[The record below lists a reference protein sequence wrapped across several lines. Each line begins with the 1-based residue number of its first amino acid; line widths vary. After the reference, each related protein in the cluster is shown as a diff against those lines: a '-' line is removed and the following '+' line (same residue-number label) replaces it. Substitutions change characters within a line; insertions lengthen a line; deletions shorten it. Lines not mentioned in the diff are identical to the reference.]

1 MCLIHFTA
9 KLRKLNKYRLEKDLK
24 TQLTSIEGKLDSFI
38 LENDRYKNANCDI
51 KLVQDY
57 EDLYD
62 RSLSE
67 KEIIKKSKKIRD

>member
-1 MCLIHFTA
+1 MLYSYHS

-38 LENDRYKNANCDI
+38 LENDKYKNTNCDI

-57 EDLYD
+57 EDLCD
-62 RSLSE
+62 PSLNE
-67 KEIIKKSKKIRD
+67 KEISKKSKKVRD